1 MQYYRKYRRFLLPG
15 GNMAVRKMLQANHG
29 KSLLRKMVHRS
40 RTNERTTKNKSKIE
54 WNRFLGCWW
63 KVAEKIKY
71 WFQLASILRQVLS
84 SFFHYSDYFLDIR
97 IDSDYFEYVP
107 LFTGL
112 DGPAYQSIRLLTPYY
127 CLNQSY
133 DDVPKPLSDTQF
145 TDYLVILS
153 PLMTK
158 APYAVT

>member
-1 MQYYRKYRRFLLPG
+1 MEQIFGLL
-15 GNMAVRKMLQANHG
+15 V
-29 KSLLRKMVHRS
+29 KSCWKD
-40 RTNERTTKNKSKIE
+40 KI
-54 WNRFLGCWW
+54 L
-63 KVAEKIKY
+63 I
-71 WFQLASILRQVLS
+71 SIS
-84 SFFHYSDYFLDIR
+84 IDFKTGSFKFFFHYSDYFLDIR